1 MSSEEEIS
9 IPSEKIKEMEG
20 GKLVVETA
28 TSKEIKN
35 DESEKKSRFHIYFF
49 SSEIIIFIL
58 SLVGFIFALNVPV
71 LFFSLRS
78 RYTSYAWEVDPLT
91 FVIVL
96 PIVTIALLNTYFYI
110 FKLQPKYRIYGFLLR
125 LLLVIVTLSLSF
137 SLIQPSGYSYYN
149 GIAFL
154 LYFIINYAFISQL
167 V

>member
-58 SLVGFIFALNVPV
+58 SLVGFIFALNVP
-71 LFFSLRS
+71 
-78 RYTSYAWEVDPLT
+78 
-91 FVIVL
+91 
-96 PIVTIALLNTYFYI
+96 
-110 FKLQPKYRIYGFLLR
+110 
-125 LLLVIVTLSLSF
+125 
-137 SLIQPSGYSYYN
+137 
-149 GIAFL
+149 
-154 LYFIINYAFISQL
+154 
-167 V
+167 